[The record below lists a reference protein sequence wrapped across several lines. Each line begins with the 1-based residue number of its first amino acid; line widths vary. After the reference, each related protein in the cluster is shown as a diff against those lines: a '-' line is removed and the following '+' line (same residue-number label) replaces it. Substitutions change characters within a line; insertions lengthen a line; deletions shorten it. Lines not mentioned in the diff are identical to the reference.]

1 MTDRNKFRSQIFHRL
16 TLQILS
22 GWVMLPEIQRSGSAD
37 IIEKL
42 LVRWIRNAQLFMQL
56 IHQSG
61 SLFHDIVPTMHQLT
75 K

>member
-1 MTDRNKFRSQIFHRL
+1 
-16 TLQILS
+16 
-22 GWVMLPEIQRSGSAD
+22 MLPEIQRSGSAD

-61 SLFHDIVPTMHQLT
+61 SLFHDIVLRCTKLT
-75 K
+75 ANQYASLGQASGEFIQHV

>member
-1 MTDRNKFRSQIFHRL
+1 
-16 TLQILS
+16 
-22 GWVMLPEIQRSGSAD
+22 MLPEIQRSGSAD

-42 LVRWIRNAQLFMQL
+42 LVRWIRNEQMLMQM

-61 SLFHDIVPTMHQLT
+61 SLFKDIVTEIKKLN

>member
-1 MTDRNKFRSQIFHRL
+1 
-16 TLQILS
+16 
-22 GWVMLPEIQRSGSAD
+22 MLPEIQRSGSAD

-61 SLFHDIVPTMHQLT
+61 SLFHDIVPAVHQLT